1 MPQVQL
7 PPLRLM
13 KAAQRTTFQTKA
25 KSVAGSHTQSSSCK
39 YPSDLN
45 PKAAQAH
52 NVPPPQQP
60 DLALID
66 TSDDGPAFP
75 GWRMSRRQYHEYI
88 ANMRWTSNP
97 CGVKADIFTP
107 ADWRWIRGESDVNT
121 LEGMAWVRRG
131 MLTLSIGWLWYIGD
145 SCHADIVKVTTRRDR
160 RGGGGAA
167 TSG

>member
-1 MPQVQL
+1 MISKNIPLLVAGVRKTVQL

-121 LEGMAWVRRG
+121 LEGMAWV
-131 MLTLSIGWLWYIGD
+131 
-145 SCHADIVKVTTRRDR
+145 TTRRDR